1 MIRIKKIMMMLMVL
15 SMVLV
20 FAGTASA
27 KWWTVNVLFTKITDQ
42 GIVEIDVERAGMI
55 RTFGLPA
62 ANVNQFL
69 ATALTAQ
76 AAGLQLKIEV
86 VDWNADGSDLT
97 GIILLPAT
105 P

>member
-1 MIRIKKIMMMLMVL
+1 MKSIKKIVMLLMVL

-20 FAGTASA
+20 FAGPASA
-27 KWWTVNVLFTKITDQ
+27 KWWTVDVIFTRITDD
-42 GIVEIDVERAGMI
+42 GFVEIQVERAGMY

-62 ANVNQFL
+62 AYVNQFL

-76 AAGLQLKIEV
+76 AGGHQLKLE
-86 VDWNADGSDLT
+86 VDWNADGSDIT
-97 GIILLPAT
+97 GMILLSDT

>member
-1 MIRIKKIMMMLMVL
+1 MKGIKKIVVVLMVL

-27 KWWTVNVLFTKITDQ
+27 KWYTVNVVHTNLSDD
-42 GIVEIDVERAGMI
+42 GSVEIKVERNGKVQIFA
-55 RTFGLPA
+55 LPA
-62 ANVNQFL
+62 GYENPFL

-76 AAGLQLKIEV
+76 ASGLQIKVE
-86 VDWNADGSDLT
+86 VDWAATGSDIT
-97 GIILLPAT
+97 GMILLSET

>member
-1 MIRIKKIMMMLMVL
+1 MKGIKKIVMVLVVL

-20 FAGTASA
+20 FALPASA
-27 KWWTVNVLFTKITDQ
+27 KWWAVNVIYTKIDDQ
-42 GIVEIDVERAGMI
+42 GFVDIQVERAGMY

-62 ANVNQFL
+62 AYANQFL

-76 AAGLQLKIEV
+76 AGGHQVKIE
-86 VDWNADGSDLT
+86 VDWNADGSDIT
-97 GIILLPAT
+97 GIILLSDT

>member
-1 MIRIKKIMMMLMVL
+1 MKKIVILLMVL

-27 KWWTVNVLFTKITDQ
+27 KWYTVNVVFTRVTDE
-42 GIVEIDVERAGMI
+42 GIVELRVERNGML
-55 RTFGLPA
+55 RNFGLPA

-69 ATALTAQ
+69 ATALTAV
-76 AAGLQLKIEV
+76 ASGLQLKVEV

-97 GIILLPAT
+97 GMILLPEA